1 MATFRAPYVASDALA
16 SRISYVWPEGDA
28 NIVESRQ
35 QVTFKAEVATYAPGS
50 VATISVYSNGQ
61 CLDLSSSWIEGYLTI
76 SLTGNAPQIRQYDA
90 LKPILAN
97 GIQDLI
103 AEWRVRSYGGVDME
117 YIRRYNYVNAMRSW
131 VQPPRE
137 NVRARGRIDLR
148 GDCLRPHEKFRIMDI
163 TNNGTSYGVFFCF
176 RPEMSGFW
184 STERFLPLRYMNQ
197 VQFQMTLEKPE
208 QAFHCQAGFFPTGS
222 ATSAVV
228 SPPTI
233 SYTLRD
239 LTLRAVAVTLSP
251 EMELALEKA
260 VNEKDGIPLFFDTF
274 EVQMDNI
281 SNQSSYTQKIGK
293 AVANAVRA
301 MCMLQPSFYQNN
313 VLGNSFASEPMGL
326 MSYQFRLGTT
336 YYPRDKVFLTQNQ
349 DIRACVEADMA
360 LGYPL
365 ARRESPSSTVLEQIG
380 ASAWFNALT
389 AIPAFGTIT
398 CGPQANSGSVT
409 NTAGV
414 VGVSALHQP
423 YSANQFYPPWVA
435 QGTSTLRRVIA
446 NVTNDVTNMK
456 AVAGGSTAPTQAL
469 KLFVA
474 GGLGDASIPSM
485 HVIGASGKATSYQG
499 SYTAAVGNLT
509 DGAISATY
517 DIGVCTGPVNGNR
530 SQAAADVAGLLSD
543 HGYGSSVDKERN
555 YQLYL
560 PSRQYVPTK
569 FLFGTS
575 LQMSPEAWVTGVA
588 LNHGHQLEVAIERY
602 PAVSVNY
609 PWLLSFISSSY
620 PLDAAIFKVTLNTTG
635 TTTAG
640 QAPSVYS
647 AATTAVFDSTNG
659 ALPSGI
665 PPGYVSKSPAVGSWV
680 GPDPQHGSC
689 VQIANVTM
697 RLLFNA
703 ADNATLTAT
712 TGTKA
717 IQKNSSIYSWGT
729 LDQAWLITFLQYTR
743 LILIKKGYN
752 IQIRE

>member
-97 GIQDLI
+97 GVQDLI
-103 AEWRVRSYGGVDME
+103 SEWRVRSYGGVDME

-131 VQPPRE
+131 VQPPRD

-208 QAFHCQAGFFPTGS
+208 QAFHCQAGFFPSGS
-222 ATSAVV
+222 ATSSVV
-228 SPPTI
+228 SPPSI

-239 LTLRAVAVTLSP
+239 LQLRAVAVTLSP

-326 MSYQFRLGTT
+326 MTYQFRLGTT

-365 ARRESPSSTVLEQIG
+365 ARRESPSSTVLEQVG
-380 ASAWFNALT
+380 ASAWFNAMT
-389 AIPAFGTIT
+389 AIPSFGTIT
-398 CGPQANSGSVT
+398 CAATNSTPS
-409 NTAGV
+409 
-414 VGVSALHQP
+414 VGVSSLHQP
-423 YSANQFYPPWVA
+423 FSCNQFYPPWVA
-435 QGTSTLRRVIA
+435 YGTNSLRRA
-446 NVTNDVTNMK
+446 LNTTVTPDVANMK
-456 AVAGGSTAPTQAL
+456 ATAGGSTAPTQAV
-469 KLFVA
+469 KLLQA
-474 GGLGDASIPSM
+474 GSLGDASIPSM
-485 HVIGASGKATSYQG
+485 HITSAVITGYAGG
-499 SYTAAVGNLT
+499 YTAAVGATADNT
-509 DGAISATY
+509 ISAPY
-517 DIGVCTGPVNGNR
+517 DVGVCTGPVNGNR
-530 SQAAADVAGLLSD
+530 SQAAADASGLLSD
-543 HGYGSSVDKERN
+543 HGFGSATDKERN

-560 PSRQYVPTK
+560 SSRQYIPTK

-602 PAVSVNY
+602 PPPSVNY

-620 PLDAAIFKVTLNTTG
+620 PLDAAIYKVVLPNTSAVG
-635 TTTAG
+635 VA
-640 QAPSVYS
+640 SVAYAS
-647 AATTAVFDSTNG
+647 ATTSLFDSSNG
-659 ALPSGI
+659 GLPTGI
-665 PPGYVSKSPAVGSWV
+665 PPAYVAKSPAAGSWV
-680 GPDPQHGSC
+680 GPDPQHGAC
-689 VQIANVTM
+689 LQLANVTM

-703 ADNATLTAT
+703 ADNSTITAT
-712 TGTKA
+712 TGTRA
-717 IQKNSSIYSWGT
+717 IQKNSSIYSWGS